1 MIYDILWY
9 MMIYDDIWWYMMMYD
24 DVWWYMMIY
33 DDICWWYM
41 ICVKK
46 WGHQAFPLLHS
57 NHLPLTN
64 LRCYGVTCSWTPE
77 LWGLQGVANPAIATG
92 PNIVELKWWQTVP
105 ANIHLVSRKYCTPHP
120 LEASPVC
127 PGRSFGMT
135 YPPSSASN
143 RTRRVDSGS
152 SPSNWFQSTPGQIN
166 GANRDLMGCIP
177 DAFQF
182 SPMVFLVSHPL
193 IVFDELEPTNPNGY
207 TI

>member
-1 MIYDILWY
+1 MI
-9 MMIYDDIWWYMMMYD
+9 MMIYDMHK
-24 DVWWYMMIY
+24 
-33 DDICWWYM
+33 
-41 ICVKK
+41 KK
-46 WGHQAFPLLHS
+46 WG
-57 NHLPLTN
+57 
-64 LRCYGVTCSWTPE
+64 RRYGVTCSWTPE

-152 SPSNWFQSTPGQIN
+152 SPSK
-166 GANRDLMGCIP
+166 
-177 DAFQF
+177 
-182 SPMVFLVSHPL
+182 
-193 IVFDELEPTNPNGY
+193 
-207 TI
+207 